1 MWKRKKWVPLAVLA
15 FLLQLLLEAYA
26 ALHIQKLNLLPER
39 YLYLA
44 YGVLAGFAVLTF
56 FLLFW
61 GTGHGPGKRRRVRR
75 IIAIIL
81 AICMGAGSVYV
92 ADVTGKIS
100 QTVTTVTETT
110 TTLAAMEGVYVLS
123 SDSAA
128 DIQAAADY
136 SFGIMS
142 DFDAENT
149 QAAVS
154 EISEVLGK
162 QITTVSRPSAIEN
175 AAALYQGDIKAII
188 LNEAYVSALTDT
200 EDYADFETAAKL
212 IYEVPV
218 KKTIQKQ
225 TTEEATEV
233 AGVSSDSAASAVGDG
248 SSGKSLGGIVSD
260 VTEQP
265 FVVYISGSD
274 TRSAILD
281 TSRSDVNIL
290 MVVNP
295 KTRQILLL
303 NTPRDYYVEN
313 PAGNWAYDKLTHCGI
328 YGIDCS
334 EKALE
339 KLYSVKINYYA
350 QINFTGFETLIDA
363 IGGVTVDSPEAFEA
377 GGYSFTEG
385 ENTLDGKQ
393 ALAFARERHAF
404 AGGDNVRGQNQMR
417 VIKSVIS
424 KITSDGGAVLLHY
437 GEILDSLSGMFVTD
451 MNSDDISALVK
462 MQLNDMSS
470 WNVESYAVTGTGG
483 MDTTY
488 SMPGY
493 SVYVMYQNPDMVA
506 KATGLIDKVEN
517 GVILTDGDV
526 AG

>member
-1 MWKRKKWVPLAVLA
+1 MWRRKKWMPLAVLV
-15 FLLQLLLEAYA
+15 FFIQLLLEAYA
-26 ALHIQKLNLLPER
+26 ALYIYKLNMLPER
-39 YLYLA
+39 YLLLV
-44 YGVLAGFAVLTF
+44 YGVLIGFAVLTF

-61 GTGHGPGKRRRVRR
+61 GTGHGPGKKRRIRR
-75 IIAIIL
+75 IIALVL
-81 AICMGAGSVYV
+81 AVCMGTGSVYV
-92 ADVTGKIS
+92 ANVAGKIT

-123 SDSAA
+123 TDSAS
-128 DIQAAADY
+128 DIQGAANY
-136 SFGIMS
+136 TFGIMS
-142 DFDAENT
+142 DFDSENT

-154 EISEVLGK
+154 EISETLGK
-162 QITTVSRPSAIEN
+162 EITTVSRPSAIEN

-188 LNEAYVSALTDT
+188 MNEAYVSALTDT
-200 EDYADFETAAKL
+200 EDYADFETATKRIAE
-212 IYEVPV
+212 IPV
-218 KKTIQKQ
+218 EKTVQKE
-225 TTEEATEV
+225 TTEETSGDTEV
-233 AGVSSDSAASAVGDG
+233 TSASSSAAGDG
-248 SSGKSLGGIVSD
+248 SSGKSTRGNVSD
-260 VTEQP
+260 VTQQP
-265 FVVYISGSD
+265 FVMYISGSD

-295 KTRQILLL
+295 QTRQILLL

-334 EKALE
+334 EKTLE
-339 KLYSVKINYYA
+339 NLYSVKINYYA

-363 IGGVTVDSPEAFEA
+363 IGGITVESPEAFEA

-385 ENTLDGKQ
+385 ENTLNGEQ

-417 VIKSVIS
+417 VIKAVIS
-424 KITSDGGAVLLHY
+424 KMTSDGGTVLMHY

-451 MNSDDISALVK
+451 LSSEDISALVK

-470 WNVESYAVTGTGG
+470 WNVQSYAVTGTGG

-488 SMPGY
+488 SMPGS
-493 SVYVMYQNPDMVA
+493 SVYVMYQNADMVV
-506 KATGLIDKVEN
+506 KATDLIEKVEN
-517 GVILTDGDV
+517 GDILTDKDV
-526 AG
+526 SG

>member
-1 MWKRKKWVPLAVLA
+1 M
-15 FLLQLLLEAYA
+15 
-26 ALHIQKLNLLPER
+26 
-39 YLYLA
+39 
-44 YGVLAGFAVLTF
+44 
-56 FLLFW
+56 
-61 GTGHGPGKRRRVRR
+61 
-75 IIAIIL
+75 
-81 AICMGAGSVYV
+81 
-92 ADVTGKIS
+92 
-100 QTVTTVTETT
+100 
-110 TTLAAMEGVYVLS
+110 
-123 SDSAA
+123 
-128 DIQAAADY
+128 
-136 SFGIMS
+136 
-142 DFDAENT
+142 
-149 QAAVS
+149 
-154 EISEVLGK
+154 
-162 QITTVSRPSAIEN
+162 
-175 AAALYQGDIKAII
+175 
-188 LNEAYVSALTDT
+188 
-200 EDYADFETAAKL
+200 
-212 IYEVPV
+212 
-218 KKTIQKQ
+218 
-225 TTEEATEV
+225 
-233 AGVSSDSAASAVGDG
+233 
-248 SSGKSLGGIVSD
+248 SD
-260 VTEQP
+260 VTEQS

-339 KLYSVKINYYA
+339 NLYSVKINYYA

-363 IGGVTVDSPEAFEA
+363 IGGVTVDSPKAFEA

-385 ENTLDGKQ
+385 ENTLNGKQ

-417 VIKSVIS
+417 VIKAVIS
-424 KITSDGGAVLLHY
+424 KITSDGGTVLLHY

-506 KATGLIDKVEN
+506 KATGLIDKVES